1 MPGSMQPSQGPAT
14 HSGTPWNKPPAIKAE
29 SRELLALAWP
39 MVIAQLAQIGTG
51 VVDTVMAGHYGAA
64 DLAAI
69 AVGYNIWLPVYL
81 FIIGVS
87 LGATYIIAQHVG
99 ASRTPQV
106 QDSLPQALWLALG
119 LGLVGGPVC
128 YAAEPLL
135 RLLQLDAVTHGK
147 SLAYLQ
153 AVALGLPGAAL
164 FEALRCHNQ
173 GVGVMRPFAIAS
185 VTGFLVNIPLN
196 YGLMYG
202 AWGLPEL
209 GAEGCGWATAV
220 SMWLG
225 AGVLALYMTRS
236 PRLKP
241 YLPSLQWVAPHA
253 TTIAGIVRLGLPMG
267 ITFFIE
273 VAFFSVIALLIATL
287 GDIAI
292 AAHQIAFNMWDVV
305 YMPLVSF
312 GSAMAIRLGHAIGSG
327 DRGAVR
333 LSIFCG
339 TSFTVL
345 VGLLGMT
352 VLLSFQGRLVALYT
366 SDPAIAAVAVN
377 LVRLAGFFIAI
388 DAAQVATTFCLRAFK
403 DTRFPLFTMC
413 LAYWLITLPLGYWL
427 GIQSADNA
435 LEGTVA
441 FWRSLIVGITVSSL
455 LVFLRLYRTLRRPLP
470 AQSPQPAT

>member
-1 MPGSMQPSQGPAT
+1 ML
-14 HSGTPWNKPPAIKAE
+14 AE
-29 SRELLALAWP
+29 SRALLALAWP
-39 MVIAQLAQIGTG
+39 MLIAQLAQIGTG

-87 LGATYIIAQHVG
+87 LGATYIIAPDVG
-99 ASRTPQV
+99 AGRAAQV
-106 QDSLPQALWLALG
+106 RESLPQALWLALG
-119 LGLVGGPVC
+119 LGVVGGPAC
-128 YAAEPLL
+128 FLAEPLVK
-135 RLLQLDAVTHGK
+135 LLELDTITHAK
-147 SLAYLQ
+147 SVAYLR
-153 AVALGLPGAAL
+153 AVAFGIPGAAL
-164 FEALRCHNQ
+164 FEALRCHSQ

-185 VTGFLVNIPLN
+185 VSGFLLNIPLN

-202 AWGLPEL
+202 QWGLPEL
-209 GAEGCGWATAV
+209 GAEGCGWATAL
-220 SMWLG
+220 SMWFS
-225 AGVLALYMTRS
+225 AGVLALFMLRS

-241 YLPSLQWVAPHA
+241 YLPPLRRVAPRGA
-253 TTIAGIVRLGLPMG
+253 TIAGIVRLGLPMG
-267 ITFFIE
+267 TTFFIE

-312 GSAMAIRLGHAIGSG
+312 GSAMAIRLGHAIGTG
-327 DRGAVR
+327 DRAAVN

-345 VGLLGMT
+345 LGLIGMT
-352 VLLSFQGRLVALYT
+352 ILLSARNSLATLYT
-366 SDPAIAAVAVN
+366 GNTEILAVAVN
-377 LVRLAGFFIAI
+377 LVGLAGFFLAI
-388 DAAQVATTFCLRAFK
+388 DSAQVAASFCLRAFR
-403 DTRFPLFTMC
+403 DTRFPLFAMC

-427 GIQSADNA
+427 GIASSDNA
-435 LEGTVA
+435 LDGTVA
-441 FWRSLIVGITVSSL
+441 FWHSLIVGITVSSA

-470 AQSPQPAT
+470 GESPQPTG